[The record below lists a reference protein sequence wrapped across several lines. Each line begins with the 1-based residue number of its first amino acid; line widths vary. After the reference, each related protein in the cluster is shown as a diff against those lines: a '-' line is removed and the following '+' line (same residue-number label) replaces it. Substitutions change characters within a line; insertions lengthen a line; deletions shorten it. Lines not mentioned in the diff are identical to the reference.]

1 MKVDSVHRDD
11 KHRFSKPAVPEVRL
25 IEGIGVEGDAHAG
38 ATVQHLH
45 LVRRNAAAA
54 NLRQVHLIQR
64 ELIDELNAKG
74 YDVSP
79 GDLGENI
86 TTDGLDLF
94 SLPTGT
100 ILRLG
105 DKAAVT
111 VTGLRDPCNQI
122 NKLRKGMLK
131 EVLWREADGTTVY
144 RVGIMAV
151 VSTAGVVRPGDPLTV
166 VLPPEPHEPLGLV

>member
-1 MKVDSVHRDD
+1 
-11 KHRFSKPAVPEVRL
+11 
-25 IEGIGVEGDAHAG
+25 
-38 ATVQHLH
+38 
-45 LVRRNAAAA
+45 
-54 NLRQVHLIQR
+54 VHLIQR

-74 YDVSP
+74 YDVAP
-79 GDLGENI
+79 GDLGENV
-86 TTDGLDLF
+86 TTEGVDLF

-105 DKAAVT
+105 DRAVVT

-131 EVLWREADGTTVY
+131 EVLWREDDGTTVY

-151 VSTAGVVRPGDPLTV
+151 VSTGGLVRPGDPLTV

>member
-1 MKVDSVHRDD
+1 VKVDSVHRDD

-25 IEGIGVEGDAHAG
+25 IEGIAVAGDAHAG

-45 LVRRNAAAA
+45 LVRRNAAAP
-54 NLRQVHLIQR
+54 N
-64 ELIDELNAKG
+64 
-74 YDVSP
+74 
-79 GDLGENI
+79 
-86 TTDGLDLF
+86 
-94 SLPTGT
+94 
-100 ILRLG
+100 LRLG
-105 DKAAVT
+105 DSAAVT

-166 VLPPEPHEPLGLV
+166 VLPPDPHEPLGLV